1 MTGAALAEI
10 VDFYRVDAST
20 KLDATKRALLGQFMT
35 PAPIARFMASLFSD
49 TCGDIRALD
58 PGAGVGSLTAALAE
72 RLCAAALR
80 PRSVEF
86 VCYEVDQ
93 MLSGYLRDTLDQAE
107 TQCRGVGIDANGRFV
122 VRDFILCNGLDR
134 QADLFDGSGQADAGF
149 SHAILNPPYRKIN
162 AGSEHRT
169 ALRKAGIETSNL
181 YTGFMFL
188 AARHLRD
195 GGEMVAIV
203 PRSFCNGPYFKP
215 FRERFF
221 SMMHLRHIHV
231 FEQRNRAFRDDDV
244 LQENIILHAVKAD
257 GAHADVTITTS
268 SGAAFDVNPAG
279 GACNAEDLTRR
290 TVPHDAV
297 IRTDDRDRFVH
308 IAANGIEQAIVDRM
322 GHFTATLS
330 DIGVEVST
338 GPVVDFRLRDDLRA
352 EPEDG
357 AVPLLY
363 AAHFQRGELSWPKAM
378 RKPNAIRLSDRSRQ
392 WLWTN
397 SGHYVVTRRFTSKE
411 ERRRIV
417 ASVYASDL
425 PGEHVGFENH
435 LNVFHAGRE
444 GMGRNLARGL
454 ALFLNSSLVDRYF
467 RQFNGHTQVNAAD
480 LRSLHYPDRSS
491 LERLGREHG
500 DRKLSQRD
508 TDGII
513 EEEVAHMTD
522 DEDPLEAQ
530 RKIDNALEILKAL
543 GMPRGQQND
552 RSALTLLAL
561 LDLKPSGTWQETER
575 PLRGIT
581 PIMDYTREHYKR
593 EYAPNTRETFRRQ
606 TMHQFVEAGIA
617 LYNPDDPAR
626 PVNSPNACYQASEE
640 AVRVIATFGTDAWQ
654 AALDEWLE
662 ARKPLA
668 AKWAR
673 DREMQMIPVTVA
685 PGREIAL
692 SPGAHSELIKNILVS
707 FAPRFAP
714 GAEVIYVGDT
724 GDKVGFFEEE
734 RLAALG
740 VTVDRHGKMPDVV
753 LYFGEKHWLLL
764 IESVTSHGP
773 MDAKRHNELATL
785 FTDANA
791 SLVYV
796 TAFPDRAVMGRYLA
810 DISWET
816 EVWCADAPS
825 HLIHFDGERFL
836 GPYEPIED

>member
-20 KLDATKRALLGQFMT
+20 KLDSTKRALLGQFMT
-35 PAPIARFMASLFSD
+35 PAPIARFMASLFSE
-49 TCGDIRALD
+49 TCGDIRVLD

-122 VRDFILCNGLDR
+122 EKDFILCDGLDR
-134 QADLFDGSGQADAGF
+134 QADLFDGSGQADADF

-188 AARHLRD
+188 AARHLRH

-268 SGAAFDVNPAG
+268 SGAGFHVNPAG
-279 GACNAEDLTRR
+279 GACNPEDLTRR

-308 IAANGIEQAIVDRM
+308 IAANGIEQGIVDRM
-322 GHFTATLS
+322 AHFTATLS
-330 DIGVEVST
+330 EIGVEVST
-338 GPVVDFRLRDDLRA
+338 GPVVDFRLRNDLRA

-435 LNVFHAGRE
+435 LNVFHSGRE

-491 LERLGREHG
+491 LE
-500 DRKLSQRD
+500 S
-508 TDGII
+508 TI
-513 EEEVAHMTD
+513 
-522 DEDPLEAQ
+522 
-530 RKIDNALEILKAL
+530 
-543 GMPRGQQND
+543 
-552 RSALTLLAL
+552 
-561 LDLKPSGTWQETER
+561 
-575 PLRGIT
+575 
-581 PIMDYTREHYKR
+581 
-593 EYAPNTRETFRRQ
+593 
-606 TMHQFVEAGIA
+606 
-617 LYNPDDPAR
+617 
-626 PVNSPNACYQASEE
+626 
-640 AVRVIATFGTDAWQ
+640 
-654 AALDEWLE
+654 
-662 ARKPLA
+662 
-668 AKWAR
+668 
-673 DREMQMIPVTVA
+673 
-685 PGREIAL
+685 
-692 SPGAHSELIKNILVS
+692 
-707 FAPRFAP
+707 
-714 GAEVIYVGDT
+714 
-724 GDKVGFFEEE
+724 
-734 RLAALG
+734 
-740 VTVDRHGKMPDVV
+740 
-753 LYFGEKHWLLL
+753 
-764 IESVTSHGP
+764 
-773 MDAKRHNELATL
+773 
-785 FTDANA
+785 
-791 SLVYV
+791 
-796 TAFPDRAVMGRYLA
+796 
-810 DISWET
+810 
-816 EVWCADAPS
+816 
-825 HLIHFDGERFL
+825 
-836 GPYEPIED
+836 